1 MRPSAPLPR
10 QSYAELLAENAA
22 MAMPAMRSPFS
33 AAAPQSSPLGPVDEG
48 RPASA
53 GRAAPGA
60 AGLLPQGWAQGLA
73 QGAPQDGLPPAHSR
87 AGIGQQR
94 RRAQGAGI
102 MSQGSAPEALA
113 AQAQLAYPSFDAARR
128 TTMSTPGPLPS
139 YALGAPAVADGSGGA
154 PHVSWAPESPDA
166 KLNHMAF
173 PQGPTQ
179 PQLPATP
186 PLVPHMASQASG
198 LTSLGSGAAAML
210 QQQLS
215 GLGSG
220 DESVDMLWLERAGSA
235 YAAYEGT
242 ALA

>member
-128 TTMSTPGPLPS
+128 TTMSTPGTLPS